1 MLRILVFGAGP
12 LGSYYTAKLHEAG
25 FDVSIL
31 ARGQRYHDIKEYGI
45 VLERFDTQERAVHRV
60 PAVQELRASDAY
72 DLVLVVMGKNYVPA
86 ILPALSSNRATPTIL
101 FLGNNVAGPDELV
114 RTLGLERILLGF
126 PGLSGARDRHVVR
139 YITGKEP
146 SVTMGELDGT
156 LSERIT
162 ELKGAFEKAGFRVKL
177 CSNMDAWLK
186 CHGALIVPL
195 SGAYIKAGRDV
206 TKLAGDKET
215 IALMLKAMKEGFRAL
230 RALGFPVLPSE
241 LKYIERLPLWIL
253 TPLAQ
258 SLLNNKDMKYTF
270 AHGDAMRNEL
280 RLLNQELTEVVRR
293 SNVPTP
299 AYDELTQYLGRM
311 DSTVLA

>member
-1 MLRILVFGAGP
+1 VLRILVFGAGP
-12 LGSYYTAKLHEAG
+12 LGSYYAAKLHEAG

-45 VLERFDTQERAVHRV
+45 VLERFDTQEKAVHRV

-114 RTLGLERILLGF
+114 RALGSERVLLGF
-126 PGLSGARDRHVVR
+126 PGLSVARDRHVVR
-139 YITGKEP
+139 YITGNEP